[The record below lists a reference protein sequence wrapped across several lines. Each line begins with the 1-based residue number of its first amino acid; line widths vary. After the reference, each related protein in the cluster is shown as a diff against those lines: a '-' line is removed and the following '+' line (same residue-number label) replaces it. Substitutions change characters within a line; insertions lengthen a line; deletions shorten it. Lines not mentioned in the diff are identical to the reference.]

1 VALRHEGLPKSERIN
16 LRGSQIGKLG
26 ENTSDKTSIFNGHD
40 WSGSC
45 DESTMILIVTPNLG
59 AGARAEA
66 LRRAT
71 GEEIVLAENMR
82 QAATLLGAESYLAVV
97 LDQYL
102 LETEAE
108 ETEMVMR
115 HLGTAIPLQV
125 NMAISGVERLAREVR
140 AAVQRRKREEVTARS
155 AAVSSLRSE
164 LNDTVTALLLSCK
177 LTLGVAGL
185 PSAAIE
191 KLQSAH
197 ELVNRLRSQLE
208 STMLEA

>member
-1 VALRHEGLPKSERIN
+1 
-16 LRGSQIGKLG
+16 
-26 ENTSDKTSIFNGHD
+26 
-40 WSGSC
+40 
-45 DESTMILIVTPNLG
+45 MILIVTPHLE
-59 AGARAEA
+59 AGACAEA
-66 LRRAT
+66 LRQAT
-71 GEEIVLAENMR
+71 GEEIVLAESLG
-82 QAATLLGAESYLAVV
+82 QAATLLRDESYLAVV

-102 LETEAE
+102 LETEPE

-115 HLGTAIPLQV
+115 HLGTAIPLRV

-140 AAVQRRKREEVTARS
+140 AAVQRRKREEVAARS

-164 LNDTVTALLLSCK
+164 LNDTVTALLLSCE

-185 PSAAIE
+185 PSAAVE